1 MTDRV
6 VQQMQTTAPQRAQ
19 HRPRMFRDGCDGGVF
34 ETSLTPSWIDYWL
47 KRYTRPSKGVGFRFE
62 GYWVSVRNADH
73 GIVLAMSR
81 RRFAIVK
88 TFALMQI
95 EPIAGGTR
103 LRMTVVPIPTSRM
116 SLRSTALVM
125 LASIPVGALIVW
137 LTLATGIH
145 QFVWLAIP
153 LILGVIY
160 GRFLEARLW
169 GPGDT
174 TYEREQIDRMRQLIA
189 TIVDARPVHQ
199 N

>member
-1 MTDRV
+1 MDRLL
-6 VQQMQTTAPQRAQ
+6 AQ
-19 HRPRMFRDGCDGGVF
+19 CH
-34 ETSLTPSWIDYWL
+34 
-47 KRYTRPSKGVGFRFE
+47 TRPSKGVGFRFE

-95 EPIAGGTR
+95 EPIAGGTL
-103 LRMTVVPIPTSRM
+103 LRMTVVPILTSRM

-125 LASIPVGALIVW
+125 LASIPGGALI
-137 LTLATGIH
+137 
-145 QFVWLAIP
+145 VWLAIP

-160 GRFLEARLW
+160 GRFLEDRLW

-174 TYEREQIDRMRQLIA
+174 TYEREQIDRMRRLIA

-199 N
+199 S